1 MSQKSNMMIEELI
14 STINKLYETNN
25 PLVTVIKNPKLLLEG
40 LNDLKNMIEMD
51 KIKISIVEQI
61 KLLIT
66 NKARN
71 NGVHEKHM
79 LHTVI
84 TGEAGV
90 GKSTIARI
98 LAKIWISLDMVKQP
112 SKKVEK
118 NYTEFLEKA
127 LIEYDY
133 KLNKINKGL
142 DQQQELIKNMKT
154 ELTNIKYHHKS
165 FDKMYKYIR
174 EAKFSN
180 EKMIDLSTLQIEKE
194 EEPNELKFTI
204 ASRDTLVGAY
214 LGTTALKT
222 KAVLEKAAGGILL
235 IDEAYSLYNSD
246 RDSFGEEC
254 LSTINEFMSLRS
266 DELIIIFAGYKDL
279 LLNTIFKV
287 QQGLH
292 RRCMWFF
299 EIENYSQDALANIF
313 KKQLHQHGWKL
324 DEKIDMNAILKKYKN
339 VLKNAGDT
347 EKLVFGCKVSYSE
360 YHFDNTLNNKMCHD
374 SVITYDMLIS
384 AIEKCVRNNPVIKT
398 DSVPAHMYL

>member
-1 MSQKSNMMIEELI
+1 MSQKSNIIIDELI

-71 NGVHEKHM
+71 NGVHENHM

-118 NYTEFLEKA
+118 DYTELLEKT

-133 KLNKINKGL
+133 KLTKINKGL
-142 DQQQELIKNMKT
+142 EQHQELIKNMKT
-154 ELTNIKYHHKS
+154 ELTNIKHHHKNY
-165 FDKMYKYIR
+165 DKMYKYIR

-180 EKMIDLSTLQIEKE
+180 EKMIDIGLMNVQKDV
-194 EEPNELKFTI
+194 EPNELKFTI
-204 ASRDTLVGAY
+204 ASRDTLVAAF
-214 LGTTALKT
+214 LGQTAIKT

-299 EIENYSQDALANIF
+299 EIENYSQDALASIF
-313 KKQLHQHGWKL
+313 KKQLHNNGWKL
-324 DEKIDMNAILKKYKN
+324 DDKIDMNAILKKYKH
-339 VLKNAGDT
+339 VLKNPGSC
-347 EKLVFGCKVSYSE
+347 EKTVFQCKIAYSE
-360 YHFDNTLNNKMCHD
+360 YHFDNTLENKVHD
-374 SVITYDMLIS
+374 SIITYDMLIS
-384 AIEKCVRNNPVIKT
+384 AIEKCVRNNPVIKI
-398 DSVPAHMYL
+398 DSVPSHMYL

>member
-1 MSQKSNMMIEELI
+1 MSQKSNIIIDELI

-71 NGVHEKHM
+71 NGVHENHM

-118 NYTEFLEKA
+118 DYTELLEKT

-133 KLNKINKGL
+133 KLTKINKGL
-142 DQQQELIKNMKT
+142 IQQEELIKNIKS
-154 ELTNIKYHHKS
+154 ELTNIKHHRGS

-180 EKMIDLSTLQIEKE
+180 EKMIDIGLVNVQKDV
-194 EEPNELKFTI
+194 EPNELKFTI

-214 LGTTALKT
+214 LGTTAIKT

-246 RDSFGEEC
+246 RDSYGEEC

-299 EIENYSQDALANIF
+299 EIENYSQDALASIF
-313 KKQLHQHGWKL
+313 KKQLHNNGWKL
-324 DEKIDMNAILKKYKN
+324 DDKIDMNAILKKYKH
-339 VLKNAGDT
+339 VIKNAGIT
-347 EKLVFGCKVSYSE
+347 QKIVFGCKLAYSE
-360 YHFDNTLNNKMCHD
+360 YHFDNTLNNQNCHD
-374 SVITYDMLIS
+374 SIITEEMLIS
-384 AIEKCVRNNPVIKT
+384 AIKKFIRNNPIQKDDT
-398 DSVPAHMYL
+398 PNHMYI